1 MDCGKHSDHFCLK
14 LTIIHHFVNISKMKL
29 RKELTY
35 MSKRTYHEFILD
47 SFQEEALD
55 AIDAGKSVI
64 VAAPTGTGK
73 TLVADYLI
81 EKAMNEHLRVI
92 YTAPIKALS
101 NQKYRDFKAQFGE
114 EAVGIMTGDVV
125 LNPTAPLL
133 IMTTEVFR
141 NQVITEDPNLEKVSH
156 IVFDEIHWLND
167 EERGT
172 VWEESIILAPPKM
185 KILGLSA
192 TIANA
197 QHLVDW
203 IKSIRHEDVAL
214 IEESKRVVPLEY
226 YYYTKDTGLVDYDQ
240 LWHYYRQKLKDRI
253 NEENPFGQTTHLD
266 LIRAIQREHLPALF
280 FVFSRKQCA
289 IKAMELS
296 TIASYL
302 NSPERQIVEKKFLT
316 LFGPEIDWSS
326 STRQLKRLC
335 SKGIAYHHAGLLPA
349 QKVVVEELFLERLIK
364 VLYCTETFSVG
375 INYPVKAVCFD
386 SLSKYDGHNFRPLA
400 NHEFFQMSGRAGRR
414 GLDEKGYSFAVVDLA
429 YMEKSPPPK
438 FQLNRLEPLT
448 SQFRLTYNTVL
459 NLTATLTQE
468 QIETYFQKSF
478 AAYSYHLSSQH
489 LHTELAQIQQ
499 QLEETQHHLCEA
511 VGTFI
516 CPLKYHPKQ
525 KDLVKLKRT
534 YKALGPRKQTR
545 VYGREMARK
554 IRAWEKLLS
563 LSPKSCPSARQDS
576 CKSHSKTYL
585 AIQTRHKEL
594 QMALAGLPE
603 ENVFLLEFEYK
614 KAHLRQLGYLREDEL
629 LARGTCASR
638 IYVQELLVT
647 ELIYSDIFA
656 QIDDDQLN
664 ALLSSIDFEARKND
678 MFQRAVVFDTE
689 PVKEICEYIQSV
701 CGEDAVT
708 YDPRVAG
715 ISYAWSQGKTFV
727 EIQSLCNLDEGDIIS
742 VFRRT
747 IDLLRQMREA
757 TSDSVLRTRFKACM
771 TKLDRDEA
779 AIMEL

>member
-1 MDCGKHSDHFCLK
+1 
-14 LTIIHHFVNISKMKL
+14 
-29 RKELTY
+29 
-35 MSKRTYHEFILD
+35 MSIRTYHEFTLD
-47 SFQEEALD
+47 PFQEEALD

-114 EAVGIMTGDVV
+114 DAVGIMTGDVV

-141 NQVITEDPNLEKVSH
+141 NQVITEDPNLEFVSH

-203 IKSIRHEDVAL
+203 IESIRHEEVAL
-214 IEESKRVVPLEY
+214 IEEAKRVVPLDY
-226 YYYTKDTGLVDYDQ
+226 FYYTKDTGLVNYEQ
-240 LWHYYRQKLKDRI
+240 LWHYYRKKLKDRV
-253 NEENPFGQTTHLD
+253 NDENPFGPTTHLD
-266 LIRAIQREHLPALF
+266 LIRTIQRNHLPALF

-289 IKAMELS
+289 LKAMELA
-296 TIASYL
+296 TIANYL
-302 NSPERQIVEKKFLT
+302 RSPERRIVEEKFLQQ
-316 LFGPEIDWSS
+316 FGPEVDWSS

-335 SKGIAYHHAGLLPA
+335 SKGIAYHHAGLLPS
-349 QKVVVEELFLERLIK
+349 QKVVVEELFLERLIQ

-386 SLSKYDGHNFRPLA
+386 SLNKYDGRNFRPLA

-414 GLDEKGYSFAVVDLA
+414 GLDKKGFSFALVDLA

-459 NLTATLTQE
+459 NLAATLTQA
-468 QIETYFQKSF
+468 QIEIYFQKSF
-478 AAYSYHLSSQH
+478 AAYSYHLSSKH
-489 LHTELAQIQQ
+489 LHTELTQIQL
-499 QLEETQHHLCEA
+499 QLEGAKHHLCDE
-511 VGTFI
+511 VGSFN
-516 CPLKYHPKQ
+516 CPLKHHPKR
-525 KDLVKLKRT
+525 KELERLKRT

-554 IRAWEKLLS
+554 IRAWEKLLAQM
-563 LSPKSCPSARQDS
+563 PKTCPLQHQDN
-576 CKSHSKTYL
+576 CREQSKTFL
-585 AIQTRHKEL
+585 TLKQQQQEL
-594 QMALAGLPE
+594 QNALAGLPE
-603 ENVFLLEFEYK
+603 ENAFLNEFEYK
-614 KAHLRQLGYLREDEL
+614 KNHLRQLGYLRGDEL
-629 LARGTCASR
+629 LPRGTCASR

-647 ELIYSDIFA
+647 ELIYSDVF
-656 QIDDDQLN
+656 QQLDDDQLN

-678 MFQRAVVFDTE
+678 MFQRTSVFDSA
-689 PVKEICEYIQSV
+689 PIKDIADYIQSI
-701 CGEDAVT
+701 CGQDSVR

-715 ISYAWSQGKTFV
+715 ITHAWSQGTTFV
-727 EIQSLCNLDEGDIIS
+727 EVQALCNLDEGDIIS

-747 IDLLRQMREA
+747 IDLMRQMREA
-757 TSDSVLRTRFKACM
+757 TSDTALRTRLKGCM
-771 TKLDRDEA
+771 EKLDRDEA

>member
-1 MDCGKHSDHFCLK
+1 
-14 LTIIHHFVNISKMKL
+14 
-29 RKELTY
+29 
-35 MSKRTYHEFILD
+35 MSKRTYHEFTLD

-101 NQKYRDFKAQFGE
+101 NQKYRDFKKQFGE
-114 EAVGIMTGDVV
+114 DAVGIMTGDVV

-185 KILGLSA
+185 KLLGLSA

-203 IKSIRHEDVAL
+203 IKSIRHEEVAL
-214 IEESKRVVPLEY
+214 IEETERVVPLDY
-226 YYYTKDTGLVDYDQ
+226 FYYTKDTGLVNYDQ

-253 NEENPFGQTTHLD
+253 NEENPFGPTTHLD
-266 LIRAIQREHLPALF
+266 LIRTIQRDHLPALF

-289 IKAMELS
+289 LKAMELA
-296 TIASYL
+296 TIANYL
-302 NSPERQIVEKKFLT
+302 RSPERRMVEEKFLQH
-316 LFGPEIDWSS
+316 FGPESEWSS

-335 SKGIAYHHAGLLPA
+335 SKGIAYHHAGLLPS

-386 SLSKYDGHNFRPLA
+386 SLNKYDGRNFRPLA

-414 GLDEKGYSFAVVDLA
+414 GLDEKGFSFALVDLA

-468 QIETYFQKSF
+468 QIEIYFQKSF
-478 AAYSYHLSSQH
+478 AAYSYRLSSDQ
-489 LHTELAQIQQ
+489 LHKELAQIQQ
-499 QLEETQHHLCEA
+499 QLEGAHHHLCEE
-511 VGTFI
+511 VGSFN
-516 CPLKYHPKQ
+516 CPLKHHPKR
-525 KDLVKLKRT
+525 KELEKLKKT

-554 IRAWEKLLS
+554 IRAWEKLLVQA
-563 LSPKSCPSARQDS
+563 PKSCLSGRQEK
-576 CKSHSKTYL
+576 CKDQSKSYL
-585 AIQTRHKEL
+585 VIQQRHKDL
-594 QMALAGLPE
+594 QAALAGLPE
-603 ENVFLLEFEYK
+603 ENAFLHEFEYK
-614 KAHLRQLGYLREDEL
+614 KNHLRQIGYLREDEL
-629 LARGTCASR
+629 LPRGTCASH

-647 ELIYSDIFA
+647 ELIYSEVFS
-656 QIDDDQLN
+656 QLDDDQLN

-678 MFQRAVVFDTE
+678 MFQRATVFDSA
-689 PVKEICEYIQSV
+689 PVKEICEYIQSI
-701 CGEDAVT
+701 CGQDAIR

-715 ISYAWSQGKTFV
+715 ITYAWSQGKTFIEV
-727 EIQSLCNLDEGDIIS
+727 QTLCNLDEGDIIS

-747 IDLLRQMREA
+747 IDLMRQMREA
-757 TSDSVLRTRFKACM
+757 ISDSALRTRLKVCM
-771 TKLDRDEA
+771 EKLDRDEA

>member
-1 MDCGKHSDHFCLK
+1 
-14 LTIIHHFVNISKMKL
+14 
-29 RKELTY
+29 
-35 MSKRTYHEFILD
+35 MSKRTYHEFTLD

-141 NQVITEDPNLEKVSH
+141 NQVITEDPNLEFVSH

-172 VWEESIILAPPKM
+172 VWEESIILAPAKM

-203 IKSIRHEDVAL
+203 IKSIRHEEVAL

-226 YYYTKDTGLVDYDQ
+226 FYYTKDTGLVDYDQ

-253 NEENPFGQTTHLD
+253 NEENPFGPTTHLD
-266 LIRAIQREHLPALF
+266 LIRTIQREHLPALF

-302 NSPERQIVEKKFLT
+302 NSPERRIVEQKFLL
-316 LFGPEIDWSS
+316 LFGSETDWSS

-386 SLSKYDGHNFRPLA
+386 SLNKYDGHNFRPLA

-414 GLDEKGYSFAVVDLA
+414 GLDEKGFSFALVDLA

-459 NLTATLTQE
+459 NLTATLTQD

-478 AAYSYHLSSQH
+478 AAYSYHLSSKH
-489 LHTELAQIQQ
+489 LHDELAQIQQ
-499 QLEETQHHLCEA
+499 QLEGAQHHLCEA

-516 CPLKYHPKQ
+516 CPLKYHPKL
-525 KDLVKLKRT
+525 KELVRLKKT

-554 IRAWEKLLS
+554 IKAWDKLLS
-563 LSPKSCPSARQDS
+563 LPPKKCTSEQQDN
-576 CKSHSKTYL
+576 CRDHSKIYL
-585 AIQTRHKEL
+585 KLQQRHKEL
-594 QMALAGLPE
+594 LTALAALPE
-603 ENVFLLEFEYK
+603 ENTFLREFEYK
-614 KAHLRQLGYLREDEL
+614 KNHLRQMGYLREDEL
-629 LARGTCASR
+629 LPRGTCASR

-647 ELIYSDIFA
+647 ELMYSDVFT
-656 QIDDDQLN
+656 QVDDDQLN
-664 ALLSSIDFEARKND
+664 AMLSSVDFEARKND
-678 MFQRAVVFDTE
+678 MFQRAEVFDTT
-689 PVKEICEYIQSV
+689 PVKAIYEYIQSI
-701 CGEDAVT
+701 CGQDSVR

-715 ISYAWSQGKTFV
+715 ITYAWSQGKTFV
-727 EIQSLCNLDEGDIIS
+727 EVQALCNLDEGDIIS

-757 TSDSVLRTRFKACM
+757 TSDSVLRTRFKVCM
-771 TKLDRDEA
+771 EKLDRDEA

>member
-1 MDCGKHSDHFCLK
+1 
-14 LTIIHHFVNISKMKL
+14 
-29 RKELTY
+29 
-35 MSKRTYHEFILD
+35 MSKRTYHQFTLD
-47 SFQEEALD
+47 TFQEEALD

-81 EKAMNEHLRVI
+81 EKAMKEHLRVI

-172 VWEESIILAPPKM
+172 VWEESIILAPAKM

-226 YYYTKDTGLVDYDQ
+226 FYYTKDTGLVDYDQ

-253 NEENPFGQTTHLD
+253 NDDNPFGPTTHLD
-266 LIRAIQREHLPALF
+266 LIRTIQHEHLPALF

-289 IKAMELS
+289 LKAMELA

-302 NSPERQIVEKKFLT
+302 NSPERRIVENKFLT
-316 LFGPEIDWSS
+316 LFGAEIDWSS

-335 SKGIAYHHAGLLPA
+335 SKGIAYHHAGLLPS

-386 SLSKYDGHNFRPLA
+386 SLNKYDGRNFRPLA

-414 GLDEKGYSFAVVDLA
+414 GIDDKGFSFALVDLA
-429 YMEKSPPPK
+429 YMEKSPPPE
-438 FQLNRLEPLT
+438 FELNRLEPLT

-468 QIETYFQKSF
+468 QIEIYFQKSF
-478 AAYSYHLSSQH
+478 AAYSYRFSSQN
-489 LHTELAQIQQ
+489 LQTELTQIQQ
-499 QLEETQHHLCEA
+499 QLEGAKHHLCEA

-516 CPLKYHPKQ
+516 CPLKHDPTRKE
-525 KDLVKLKRT
+525 LEKLKKT
-534 YKALGPRKQTR
+534 YKALGPRKQSR

-554 IRAWEKLLS
+554 IRTWDKLLS
-563 LSPKSCPSARQDS
+563 PSPKSCHSARQDN
-576 CKSHSKTYL
+576 CKDHSKTFL
-585 AIQTRHKEL
+585 AIQTRQKEL
-594 QMALAGLPE
+594 QTALASLPE
-603 ENVFLLEFEYK
+603 KNAFLLEFEYK
-614 KAHLRQLGYLREDEL
+614 KTHLRQIGYLREDEL
-629 LARGTCASR
+629 LPRGTSASR

-647 ELIYSDIFA
+647 ELIYSDIFT

-678 MFQRAVVFDTE
+678 MFKRAVVFDTA
-689 PVKEICEYIQSV
+689 PVIQICEYIQSI
-701 CGEDAVT
+701 CGEDAVK

-727 EIQSLCNLDEGDIIS
+727 EVQALCNLDEGDIIS

-757 TSDSVLRTRFKACM
+757 ISDSVLRTRLKACM
-771 TKLDRDEA
+771 EKLDRDEA

>member
-1 MDCGKHSDHFCLK
+1 
-14 LTIIHHFVNISKMKL
+14 
-29 RKELTY
+29 
-35 MSKRTYHEFILD
+35 MSKRTYHQFTLD
-47 SFQEEALD
+47 PFQEEALD

-141 NQVITEDPNLEKVSH
+141 NQVITEDPNLDKVSH

-172 VWEESIILAPPKM
+172 VWEESIILAPAKM
-185 KILGLSA
+185 KLLGLSA

-253 NEENPFGQTTHLD
+253 SDENPFGPTTHLD

-289 IKAMELS
+289 LKAMELS
-296 TIASYL
+296 TIANYL
-302 NSPERQIVEKKFLT
+302 NSPERRIVEQKFLM
-316 LFGPEIDWSS
+316 LFGPEIEWSS
-326 STRQLKRLC
+326 STRQMKRLC
-335 SKGIAYHHAGLLPA
+335 SKGIAYHHAGLLPS

-386 SLSKYDGHNFRPLA
+386 TLSKYDGHNFRPLA

-414 GLDEKGYSFAVVDLA
+414 GLDDKGYSFAVVDLA

-459 NLTATLTQE
+459 NLTATLTQS

-478 AAYSYHLSSQH
+478 AAYSYQLSSKY
-489 LHTELAQIQQ
+489 LHDELADIEQ
-499 QLEETQHHLCEA
+499 QLEEAQHHLCEA

-516 CPLKYHPKQ
+516 CPLKHHPKR
-525 KDLVKLKRT
+525 KDLEKLKKT

-554 IRAWEKLLS
+554 IRAWDKLLS
-563 LSPKSCPSARQDS
+563 LSPKSCPSARLNS

-585 AIQTRHKEL
+585 TLQQRRKEL
-594 QMALAGLPE
+594 QTALTNLPE
-603 ENVFLLEFEYK
+603 ENAFLREFEYK
-614 KAHLRQLGYLREDEL
+614 KNHLRQIGYLREDDL
-629 LARGTCASR
+629 LPRGTCASR

-647 ELIYSDIFA
+647 ELIYSDIFN

-678 MFQRAVVFDTE
+678 VFQRAGVFDTA
-689 PVKEICEYIQSV
+689 PVKEICEYIQSI
-701 CGEDAVT
+701 CGEDAVR

-715 ISYAWSQGKTFV
+715 ITYVWSQGSTFLEV
-727 EIQSLCNLDEGDIIS
+727 QTLCNLDEGDIIS

-757 TSDSVLRTRFKACM
+757 TSDTLLKTRFKTCM

>member
-1 MDCGKHSDHFCLK
+1 
-14 LTIIHHFVNISKMKL
+14 
-29 RKELTY
+29 
-35 MSKRTYHEFILD
+35 MSKRTYHQFTLD
-47 SFQEEALD
+47 TFQEEALD

-81 EKAMNEHLRVI
+81 EKAMKEHLRVI

-172 VWEESIILAPPKM
+172 VWEESIILAPAKM

-226 YYYTKDTGLVDYDQ
+226 FYYTKDTGLVDYDQ

-253 NEENPFGQTTHLD
+253 NDDNPFGPTTHLD
-266 LIRAIQREHLPALF
+266 LIRTIQHEHLPALF

-289 IKAMELS
+289 LKAMELA

-302 NSPERQIVEKKFLT
+302 NSPERRIVENKFLT
-316 LFGPEIDWSS
+316 LFGAEIDWSS

-335 SKGIAYHHAGLLPA
+335 SKGIAYHHAGLLPS

-386 SLSKYDGHNFRPLA
+386 SLNKYDGRNFRPLA

-414 GLDEKGYSFAVVDLA
+414 GIDDKGFSFALVDLA
-429 YMEKSPPPK
+429 YMEKSPPPE
-438 FQLNRLEPLT
+438 FELNRLEPLT

-468 QIETYFQKSF
+468 QIEIYFQKSF
-478 AAYSYHLSSQH
+478 AAYSYRFSSQN
-489 LHTELAQIQQ
+489 LQTELTQIQQ
-499 QLEETQHHLCEA
+499 QLEGAKHHLCEA

-516 CPLKYHPKQ
+516 CPLKHDPKR
-525 KDLVKLKRT
+525 KELEKLKKT
-534 YKALGPRKQTR
+534 YKALGPRKQSR

-554 IRAWEKLLS
+554 IRTWDKLLS
-563 LSPKSCPSARQDS
+563 PSPKSCHSARQDN
-576 CKSHSKTYL
+576 CKDHSKTFL
-585 AIQTRHKEL
+585 AIQTRQKEL
-594 QMALAGLPE
+594 QTALASLPE
-603 ENVFLLEFEYK
+603 KNAFLLEFEYK
-614 KAHLRQLGYLREDEL
+614 KTHLRQIGYLREDEL
-629 LARGTCASR
+629 LPRGTSASR

-647 ELIYSDIFA
+647 ELIYSDIFT

-678 MFQRAVVFDTE
+678 MFKRAVVFDTA
-689 PVKEICEYIQSV
+689 PVIQICEYIQSI
-701 CGEDAVT
+701 CGEDAVK

-727 EIQSLCNLDEGDIIS
+727 EVQALCNLDEGDIIS

-757 TSDSVLRTRFKACM
+757 ISDSVLRTRLKACM
-771 TKLDRDEA
+771 EKLDRDEA

>member
-1 MDCGKHSDHFCLK
+1 
-14 LTIIHHFVNISKMKL
+14 
-29 RKELTY
+29 
-35 MSKRTYHEFILD
+35 MSKRTYHEFTLD

-141 NQVITEDPNLEKVSH
+141 NQVITEDPNLEFVSH

-172 VWEESIILAPPKM
+172 VWEESIILAPAKM

-203 IKSIRHEDVAL
+203 IKSIRHEEVAL

-226 YYYTKDTGLVDYDQ
+226 FYYTKDTGLVDYDQ

-253 NEENPFGQTTHLD
+253 NEENPFGPTTHLD
-266 LIRAIQREHLPALF
+266 LIRTIQREHLPALF

-302 NSPERQIVEKKFLT
+302 NSPERRIVEQKFLL

-386 SLSKYDGHNFRPLA
+386 SLNKYDGHNFRPLA

-414 GLDEKGYSFAVVDLA
+414 GLDDKGFSFALVDLA

-459 NLTATLTQE
+459 NLTATLTQD

-478 AAYSYHLSSQH
+478 AAYSYHLSSKH
-489 LHTELAQIQQ
+489 LHDELAQIQQ
-499 QLEETQHHLCEA
+499 QLEGAQHHLCEA

-516 CPLKYHPKQ
+516 CPLKYHPKL
-525 KDLVKLKRT
+525 KELVRLKKT

-554 IRAWEKLLS
+554 IKAWDKLLS
-563 LSPKSCPSARQDS
+563 LPPKKCTSEQQDN
-576 CKSHSKTYL
+576 CRDHSKIYL
-585 AIQTRHKEL
+585 KLQQRHKEL
-594 QMALAGLPE
+594 LTALAGLPE
-603 ENVFLLEFEYK
+603 ENAFLREFEYK
-614 KAHLRQLGYLREDEL
+614 KTHLRQMGYLREDEL
-629 LARGTCASR
+629 LPRGTCASR

-647 ELIYSDIFA
+647 ELMYSDVFT
-656 QIDDDQLN
+656 QVDDDQLN
-664 ALLSSIDFEARKND
+664 AMLSSVDFEARKND
-678 MFQRAVVFDTE
+678 MFQRAEVFDTT
-689 PVKEICEYIQSV
+689 PVKAIYEYIQSI
-701 CGEDAVT
+701 CGQDSVR

-715 ISYAWSQGKTFV
+715 ITYAWSQGKTFV
-727 EIQSLCNLDEGDIIS
+727 EIQALCNLDEGDIIS

-757 TSDSVLRTRFKACM
+757 TSDSVLRTRFKVCM
-771 TKLDRDEA
+771 EKLDRDEA

>member
-1 MDCGKHSDHFCLK
+1 
-14 LTIIHHFVNISKMKL
+14 
-29 RKELTY
+29 
-35 MSKRTYHEFILD
+35 MSKRTYHEFTLD

-101 NQKYRDFKAQFGE
+101 NQKYRDFKKQFGE
-114 EAVGIMTGDVV
+114 DAVGIMTGDVV

-141 NQVITEDPNLEKVSH
+141 NQVITEDPNLEFISH

-172 VWEESIILAPPKM
+172 VWEESIILAPAKM

-214 IEESKRVVPLEY
+214 IEEAKRVVPLEY
-226 YYYTKDTGLVDYDQ
+226 FYYTKDTGLVNYDQ

-253 NEENPFGQTTHLD
+253 NDENPFSPTTHLD
-266 LIRAIQREHLPALF
+266 LIRTIQRDHLPALF

-289 IKAMELS
+289 LKAMELA
-296 TIASYL
+296 TLANYL
-302 NSPERQIVEKKFLT
+302 KSPERRTVEEKFFQQ
-316 LFGPEIDWSS
+316 FGPEADWSS

-335 SKGIAYHHAGLLPA
+335 SKGIAYHHAGLLPS
-349 QKVVVEELFLERLIK
+349 QKVIVEELFLERLIK

-386 SLSKYDGHNFRPLA
+386 SLNKYDGRNFRPLA

-414 GLDEKGYSFAVVDLA
+414 GLDKKGFSFALVDLA

-468 QIETYFQKSF
+468 QIEIYFQKSF
-478 AAYSYHLSSQH
+478 AAYSYRLSSDH
-489 LHTELAQIQQ
+489 LHNELIQIQQ
-499 QLEETQHHLCEA
+499 QLEGAQHQLCEA
-511 VGTFI
+511 VGSFN
-516 CPLKYHPKQ
+516 CPLKHHPKR
-525 KDLVKLKRT
+525 KELERLRKT
-534 YKALGPRKQTR
+534 YKALGPRKQSR

-554 IRAWEKLLS
+554 IRSWEKLLS
-563 LSPKSCPSARQDS
+563 QSPKSCLSGRQES
-576 CKSHSKTYL
+576 CKDQSKAYL
-585 AIQTRHKEL
+585 AIQQRHKDL
-594 QMALAGLPE
+594 QAALASLPE
-603 ENVFLLEFEYK
+603 ENAFLHEFEYK
-614 KAHLRQLGYLREDEL
+614 KNHLRQIGYLRGDEL
-629 LARGTCASR
+629 LPRGTCASH

-647 ELIYSDIFA
+647 ELIYSDVFS
-656 QIDDDQLN
+656 QLDDDQLN

-678 MFQRAVVFDTE
+678 MFQRATVFDSA
-689 PVKEICEYIQSV
+689 PVKEICEYIQSI
-701 CGEDAVT
+701 CGQDAIR

-715 ISYAWSQGKTFV
+715 ITYAWSQGQTFV
-727 EIQSLCNLDEGDIIS
+727 EVQALCNLDEGDIIS

-747 IDLLRQMREA
+747 IDLMRQMREA
-757 TSDSVLRTRFKACM
+757 VSDTALRARLKVCM
-771 TKLDRDEA
+771 EKLDRDEA

>member
-1 MDCGKHSDHFCLK
+1 MP
-14 LTIIHHFVNISKMKL
+14 
-29 RKELTY
+29 
-35 MSKRTYHEFILD
+35 KRTYRQFTLD

-81 EKAMNEHLRVI
+81 EKAMNERLIVI

-114 EAVGIMTGDVV
+114 GSVGIMTGDVV

-133 IMTTEVFR
+133 VMTTEVFR
-141 NQVITEDPNLEKVSH
+141 NQVITEDPNLANVSH

-172 VWEESIILAPPKM
+172 VWEESIILAPPKI

-197 QHLVDW
+197 QQLVDW
-203 IKSIRHEDVAL
+203 IKSIRHEDVVL
-214 IEESKRVVPLEY
+214 IEEFKRVVPLEY
-226 YYYTKDTGLVDYDQ
+226 YYYTTDTGLVNYEQ
-240 LWHYYRQKLKDRI
+240 LWRYYRKKLKERI
-253 NEENPFGQTTHLD
+253 NDESPFGTTTHLD

-289 IKAMELS
+289 LKAIELAA
-296 TIASYL
+296 IANYL
-302 NSPERQIVEKKFLT
+302 KTPDRLKVENKFLQH
-316 LFGPEIDWSS
+316 FGPENNWSS

-335 SKGIAYHHAGLLPA
+335 SKGITYHHAGLLPS

-414 GLDEKGYSFAVVDLA
+414 GLDKKGFSFALVDLA
-429 YMEKSPPPK
+429 YMEKNPLPK

-459 NLTATLTQE
+459 NLTATFSQE

-478 AAYSYHLSSQH
+478 ATYSYHLSAKN
-489 LHTELAQIQQ
+489 LHAELAQIQE
-499 QLEETQHHLCEA
+499 QLEVAKHHLCEA
-511 VGTFI
+511 VGTFV
-516 CPLKYHPKQ
+516 CPLKYHPKW
-525 KDLVKLKRT
+525 KELERLKKT
-534 YKALGPRKQTR
+534 YKALGKKQTR

-554 IRAWEKLLS
+554 IRAWDKLLS
-563 LSPKSCPSARQDS
+563 HAPKSCHPTRQNK
-576 CKSHSKTYL
+576 CKVHSKTYL
-585 AIQTRHKEL
+585 SLQKRRNEL
-594 QMALAGLPE
+594 QAALEDLPDKHA
-603 ENVFLLEFEYK
+603 FLREFEYK
-614 KAHLRQLGYLREDEL
+614 KNHLRQMGYLREDEL
-629 LARGTCASR
+629 LPRGTCASH
-638 IYVQELLVT
+638 IYIQELLVT
-647 ELIYSDIFA
+647 ELIFSDVFA

-664 ALLSSIDFEARKND
+664 ALLSGIDFEARKND
-678 MFQRAVVFDTE
+678 MFLRVGVFDTA

-701 CGEDAVT
+701 CGKDAVK
-708 YDPRVAG
+708 YDPRVGG
-715 ISYAWSQGKTFV
+715 ITYAWSQGKSFI
-727 EIQSLCNLDEGDIIS
+727 EIQALCNLDEGDIIS

-757 TSDSVLRTRFKACM
+757 TSDSNLQTRLKTCM
-771 TKLDRDEA
+771 EKLDRDEA

>member
-1 MDCGKHSDHFCLK
+1 
-14 LTIIHHFVNISKMKL
+14 
-29 RKELTY
+29 
-35 MSKRTYHEFILD
+35 MSVRTYHEYTLD
-47 SFQEEALD
+47 PFQEKALE

-81 EKAMNEHLRVI
+81 EKAMSEHLRVI

-101 NQKYRDFKAQFGE
+101 NQKYRDFKELFGE
-114 EAVGIMTGDVV
+114 SAVGIMTGDVV

-141 NQVITEDPNLEKVSH
+141 NQVITEDPNLEFVSH

-172 VWEESIILAPPKM
+172 VWEESIILAPSNM

-197 QHLVDW
+197 KHLVDW

-214 IEESKRVVPLEY
+214 IEEPKRVVPLEY
-226 YYYTKDTGLVDYDQ
+226 FYYTKDTGLVNYDQ
-240 LWHYYRQKLKDRI
+240 LWQYYRQKVKSQK
-253 NEENPFGQTTHLD
+253 NTENPFSPTTHLD
-266 LIRAIQREHLPALF
+266 LIKTIHRNNLPALF

-289 IKAMELS
+289 LKAMELASIANYLKS
-296 TIASYL
+296 T
-302 NSPERQIVEKKFLT
+302 ERRIVDDKFLEY
-316 LFGPEIDWSS
+316 FGPESDWSS

-335 SKGIAYHHAGLLPA
+335 SKGIAYHHAGLLPS
-349 QKVVVEELFLERLIK
+349 QKVVVEELFLARLIQ

-386 SLSKYDGHNFRPLA
+386 SLNKYDGRNFRPLA

-414 GLDEKGYSFAVVDLA
+414 GIDKRGYSFAIVDLA

-438 FQLNRLEPLT
+438 FQLNKLEPLT

-459 NLTATLTQE
+459 NLTATLTRE
-468 QIETYFQKSF
+468 QIEIYFQKSF
-478 AAYSYHLSSQH
+478 AAYSYRLNFDQ
-489 LHTELAQIQQ
+489 LHTDLIQIEK
-499 QLEETQHHLCEA
+499 QLEESKDTLCEE
-511 VGTFI
+511 VGSFK
-516 CPLKYHPKQ
+516 CPIKHQPKQ
-525 KDLVKLKRT
+525 KELERLKRA

-545 VYGREMARK
+545 TYGREMARK

-563 LSPKSCPSARQDS
+563 LPPKKCHSPQLDH
-576 CKSHSKTYL
+576 CKSQSKTFL
-585 AIQTRHKEL
+585 SLKQQQKDL
-594 QMALAGLPE
+594 QAALETLPE
-603 ENVFLLEFEYK
+603 ENAFLREYEFK
-614 KAHLRQLGYLREDEL
+614 KNHLRQISYLRDEEL
-629 LARGTCASR
+629 LPRGLCASR

-647 ELIYSDIFA
+647 ELIYSDVFS
-656 QIDDDQLN
+656 QLDDDQLN
-664 ALLSSIDFEARKND
+664 ALLSCVDFEARKND
-678 MFQRAVVFDTE
+678 YFQRSNVFD
-689 PVKEICEYIQSV
+689 PKPIKEIIDYIQSI
-701 CGEDAVT
+701 CGQESVR
-708 YDPRVAG
+708 YDPRISG
-715 ISYAWSQGKTFV
+715 ITYAWSQG
-727 EIQSLCNLDEGDIIS
+727 QSFGEVQTMCNLDEGDIIS

-747 IDLLRQMREA
+747 IDLLRQMRDA
-757 TSDSVLRTRFKACM
+757 VSDSALRSRLKVCM
-771 TKLDRDEA
+771 DKLDRDEA

>member
-1 MDCGKHSDHFCLK
+1 
-14 LTIIHHFVNISKMKL
+14 
-29 RKELTY
+29 
-35 MSKRTYHEFILD
+35 MSTRTYHDFILD
-47 SFQEEALD
+47 PFQEEALD

-81 EKAMNEHLRVI
+81 EKAMSEFLKVI

-101 NQKYRDFKAQFGE
+101 NQKYRDFKKQFGE
-114 EAVGIMTGDVV
+114 DSVGIMTGDVV

-141 NQVITEDPNLEKVSH
+141 NQVITEDPNLEFVSY

-197 QHLVDW
+197 EHLVDW

-214 IEESKRVVPLEY
+214 IEEPKRVVPLEY
-226 YYYTKDTGLVDYDQ
+226 YYYTKDTGLVNYDE
-240 LWHYYRQKLKDRI
+240 LWRYYRRKIKDRHYD
-253 NEENPFGQTTHLD
+253 ENPFSTTSHLD
-266 LIRAIQREHLPALF
+266 LIRTIQRDHLPALF
-280 FVFSRKQCA
+280 FVFSRKQCTV
-289 IKAMELS
+289 KALELAGIS
-296 TIASYL
+296 NYL
-302 NSPERQIVEKKFLT
+302 KSGQRRIVEEKFLQF
-316 LFGPEIDWSS
+316 FGPDAEWSP

-335 SKGIAYHHAGLLPA
+335 SKGIAYHHAGLLPS
-349 QKVVVEELFLERLIK
+349 QKVIIEELFLERLIQ

-386 SLSKYDGHNFRPLA
+386 SLNKYDGRNFRPLA

-414 GLDEKGYSFAVVDLA
+414 GIDEKGYSFAIVDLA

-448 SQFRLTYNTVL
+448 SQFRLSYNTVL

-468 QIETYFQKSF
+468 HIETYFQKSF
-478 AAYSYHLSSQH
+478 AAYSYRLSTKR
-489 LHTELAQIQQ
+489 LHTELAQIQL
-499 QLEETQHHLCEA
+499 QLEETQHNLCGE
-511 VGTFI
+511 VGSFT
-516 CPLKYHPKQ
+516 CPLKHNPKRKELERLRRAYQ
-525 KDLVKLKRT
+525 
-534 YKALGPRKQTR
+534 ALGPRRQNR

-554 IRAWEKLLS
+554 IRSWEKLLS
-563 LSPKSCPSARQDS
+563 NQPKSCLAKRQEQ
-576 CKSHSKTYL
+576 CKSQSKNYL
-585 AIQTRHKEL
+585 TIKQQYQEL
-594 QMALAGLPE
+594 QTALENLPE
-603 ENVFLLEFEYK
+603 ENAFLSEFEYK
-614 KAHLRQLGYLREDEL
+614 KNHLRQMGYLRKDEL
-629 LARGTCASR
+629 LPRGTCASH

-647 ELIYSDIFA
+647 ELIYSDVFS
-656 QIDDDQLN
+656 QLDDDQLN

-678 MFQRAVVFDTE
+678 TFQRASIFDSA
-689 PVKEICEYIQSV
+689 PVKKITDYIQSV
-701 CGEDAVT
+701 CGPDSVK

-715 ISYAWSQGKTFV
+715 ITYDWSQGKTFTEV
-727 EIQSLCNLDEGDIIS
+727 QSSCNLDEGDIIS

-747 IDLLRQMREA
+747 IDLLRQMRDAVNDPE
-757 TSDSVLRTRFKACM
+757 LRSRFKICM
-771 TKLDRDEA
+771 EKLDRDEA

>member
-1 MDCGKHSDHFCLK
+1 
-14 LTIIHHFVNISKMKL
+14 
-29 RKELTY
+29 
-35 MSKRTYHEFILD
+35 MSKRTYHHFILD
-47 SFQEEALD
+47 SFQEEALG

-81 EKAMNEHLRVI
+81 EKAMNEQLRVI

-101 NQKYRDFKAQFGE
+101 NQKYRDFKVQFGE

-141 NQVITEDPNLEKVSH
+141 NQVITEDPNLNKVSH

-197 QHLVDW
+197 EHLVDW

-214 IEESKRVVPLEY
+214 IEESKRVVPIEY
-226 YYYTKDTGLVDYDQ
+226 FYYTKDTGLVDYDQ
-240 LWHYYRQKLKDRI
+240 LWHYYRQKLKDRLHD
-253 NEENPFGQTTHLD
+253 EKPFGPTTHLD

-280 FVFSRKQCA
+280 FVFSRKQCTL
-289 IKAMELS
+289 KAMELS
-296 TIASYL
+296 SIASYL
-302 NSPERQIVEKKFLT
+302 RSPERRMVENKFLS
-316 LFGPEIDWSS
+316 LFGPEINWSA
-326 STRQLKRLC
+326 STRELKRLC
-335 SKGIAYHHAGLLPA
+335 SKGIAYHHAGLLPS

-386 SLSKYDGHNFRPLA
+386 SLSKYDGRNFRPLA

-414 GLDEKGYSFAVVDLA
+414 GIDEKGFSFALVDLT
-429 YMEKSPPPK
+429 YMEKNPPPK
-438 FQLNRLEPLT
+438 FQLDRLEPLT

-459 NLTATLTQE
+459 NLTATLSQE

-478 AAYSYHLSSQH
+478 AAYSYHLSSKH

-499 QLEETQHHLCEA
+499 QLEGAQHHLCEA
-511 VGTFI
+511 VGTYI
-516 CPLKYHPKQ
+516 CPLKHHPKW
-525 KDLVKLKRT
+525 KELVRLKKT

-554 IRAWEKLLS
+554 IRAWDRLLA
-563 LSPKSCPSARQDS
+563 LSPKSCPSARQDN
-576 CKSHSKTYL
+576 CKKHSKAYL
-585 AIQTRHKEL
+585 TIQQRRKEL
-594 QMALAGLPE
+594 QTALEGLPE
-603 ENVFLLEFEYK
+603 ENAFFREFEYK
-614 KAHLRQLGYLREDEL
+614 KTHLRQIGYLRENEL
-629 LARGTCASR
+629 LPRGTCASR

-647 ELIYSDIFA
+647 ELIYSDVFT

-678 MFQRAVVFDTE
+678 MFQRTGVFDTA
-689 PVKEICEYIQSV
+689 PVKEICEYIQSI
-701 CGEDAVT
+701 CGEDAIR

-715 ISYAWSQGKTFV
+715 ITYAWSLGKTFV
-727 EIQSLCNLDEGDIIS
+727 EVQALCNLDEGDIIS

-757 TSDSVLRTRFKACM
+757 ISDSVLRTRLKACM
-771 TKLDRDEA
+771 KKLDRDEA

>member
-1 MDCGKHSDHFCLK
+1 
-14 LTIIHHFVNISKMKL
+14 
-29 RKELTY
+29 
-35 MSKRTYHEFILD
+35 MSKRTYHEMILD
-47 SFQEEALD
+47 PFQEEALD

-81 EKAMNEHLRVI
+81 EKAMREHLRVI

-101 NQKYRDFKAQFGE
+101 NQKFRDFKKQFGE
-114 EAVGIMTGDVV
+114 DAVGIMTGDVV

-141 NQVITEDPNLEKVSH
+141 NQVITEDPNLEFVSH

-197 QHLVDW
+197 SHLVDW
-203 IKSIRHEDVAL
+203 IESIRHEEVAL
-214 IEESKRVVPLEY
+214 IEEHNRVVPLEY
-226 YYYTKDTGLVDYDQ
+226 YYFTKDTGLVDYDQ
-240 LWHYYRQKLKDRI
+240 LWRYYRRKLKDRI
-253 NEENPFGQTTHLD
+253 NDESPFGPTTHLD
-266 LIRAIQREHLPALF
+266 LIRTIQRSHLPALF

-289 IKAMELS
+289 IKAMELAN
-296 TIASYL
+296 IANYL
-302 NSPERQIVEKKFLT
+302 RPAERKTVEDKFIH
-316 LFGPEIDWSS
+316 LFGHEIDWSS

-335 SKGIAYHHAGLLPA
+335 SKGIAYHHAGLLPS
-349 QKVVVEELFLERLIK
+349 QKVIVEELFLERLIK

-386 SLSKYDGHNFRPLA
+386 SLNKYDGHNFRPLA

-414 GLDEKGYSFAVVDLA
+414 GLDEKGFSFALVDLG

-459 NLTATLTQE
+459 NLTATLSQTQ
-468 QIETYFQKSF
+468 IDTYFQKSF
-478 AAYSYHLSSQH
+478 SAYSYRLSSER
-489 LHTELAQIQQ
+489 LHSELVQIQQ
-499 QLEETQHHLCEA
+499 KLEGTHQHLCEE
-511 VGTFI
+511 VGSFN
-516 CPLKYHPKQ
+516 CPLKHHPKR
-525 KDLVKLKRT
+525 KELEKLKKA
-534 YKALGPRKQTR
+534 YKSLGPRKQSR
-545 VYGREMARK
+545 VYGRELARK
-554 IRAWEKLLS
+554 IRTWEKLLS
-563 LSPKSCPSARQDS
+563 QTPKCCVPQQQENCYAQS
-576 CKSHSKTYL
+576 KSYL
-585 AIQTRHKEL
+585 TIKQQQQEL
-594 QMALAGLPE
+594 QNAIAALPK
-603 ENVFLLEFEYK
+603 ENAFLQEFEYK
-614 KAHLRQLGYLREDEL
+614 KTHLRQIGYLREDEL
-629 LARGTCASR
+629 LPRGTCASR

-647 ELIYSDIFA
+647 ELIYSDVF
-656 QIDDDQLN
+656 QQLDDDQLN
-664 ALLSSIDFEARKND
+664 ALLSSVDFEARKND
-678 MFQRAVVFDTE
+678 MFHRTSVFDST
-689 PVKEICEYIQSV
+689 PVKEIAEYIQSI
-701 CGEDAVT
+701 CGQDAVR

-715 ISYAWSQGKTFV
+715 ITHAWSQGSTFV
-727 EIQSLCNLDEGDIIS
+727 EVQALCNLDEGDIIS

-747 IDLLRQMREA
+747 IDLMRQMREA
-757 TSDSVLRTRFKACM
+757 VGDSALRSRLKVCM
-771 TKLDRDEA
+771 GKLDRDEA

>member
-1 MDCGKHSDHFCLK
+1 
-14 LTIIHHFVNISKMKL
+14 
-29 RKELTY
+29 

-81 EKAMNEHLRVI
+81 EKAMNERLRVI

-101 NQKYRDFKAQFGE
+101 NQKYRDFKKQFGE
-114 EAVGIMTGDVV
+114 DVVGIMTGDVV

-172 VWEESIILAPPKM
+172 VWEESIILAPAKM

-203 IKSIRHEDVAL
+203 IKSIRQEDVAL
-214 IEESKRVVPLEY
+214 IEESERVVPLEY
-226 YYYTKDTGLVDYDQ
+226 FYYTKDTGLVSYDQ
-240 LWHYYRQKLKDRI
+240 LWHYYRQKLKDRQ
-253 NEENPFGQTTHLD
+253 NEENPFGPTTHLD
-266 LIRAIQREHLPALF
+266 LIRTIQRDHLPALF

-289 IKAMELS
+289 LKAMELA
-296 TIASYL
+296 TIANYL
-302 NSPERQIVEKKFLT
+302 RSPERQSVEEKFLQH
-316 LFGPEIDWSS
+316 FGPEADWSS
-326 STRQLKRLC
+326 STRQLRRLC
-335 SKGIAYHHAGLLPA
+335 SRGIAYHHAGLLPS

-386 SLSKYDGHNFRPLA
+386 SLNKYDGRNFRPLA

-414 GLDEKGYSFAVVDLA
+414 GLDKKGFSFALVDLA

-468 QIETYFQKSF
+468 QIQIYFQKSF
-478 AAYSYHLSSQH
+478 AAYSYQLSSTH
-489 LHTELAQIQQ
+489 LRTELAQIQL
-499 QLEETQHHLCEA
+499 QLEGAQHQLCEE
-511 VGTFI
+511 VGSFT
-516 CPLKYHPKQ
+516 CPLKHHPKR
-525 KDLVKLKRT
+525 KELEKLRKT
-534 YKALGPRKQTR
+534 FKALGPRKQTR

-554 IRAWEKLLS
+554 IRTWEKLLS
-563 LSPKSCPSARQDS
+563 QPPKSCLLQRQELCLDQ
-576 CKSHSKTYL
+576 SKTYL
-585 AIQTRHKEL
+585 ALQQRHKDIQT
-594 QMALAGLPE
+594 ALAGLPE
-603 ENVFLLEFEYK
+603 EHAFLHEFEYK
-614 KAHLRQLGYLREDEL
+614 KNHLRQIGYLREDEL
-629 LARGTCASR
+629 LPRGTCASH

-647 ELIYSDIFA
+647 ELIYSEVFP
-656 QIDDDQLN
+656 QLDDDQLN

-678 MFQRAVVFDTE
+678 TFQRAVVFDSA
-689 PVKEICEYIQSV
+689 PVKEISEYIQSV
-701 CGEDAVT
+701 CGQDAIR

-715 ISYAWSQGKTFV
+715 ITYAWSQGKTFV
-727 EIQSLCNLDEGDIIS
+727 EVQSLCNLDEGDIIS

-747 IDLLRQMREA
+747 IDLMRQMREA
-757 TSDSVLRTRFKACM
+757 INDSALRTRLKACM
-771 TKLDRDEA
+771 EKIDRDEA

>member
-1 MDCGKHSDHFCLK
+1 
-14 LTIIHHFVNISKMKL
+14 
-29 RKELTY
+29 
-35 MSKRTYHEFILD
+35 MSMRTYHDMTLD
-47 SFQEEALD
+47 PFQEQALD

-81 EKAMNEHLRVI
+81 EKAMSEHLRVI

-101 NQKYRDFKAQFGE
+101 NQKFRDFKKQFGQDS
-114 EAVGIMTGDVV
+114 VGIMTGDVV

-141 NQVITEDPNLEKVSH
+141 NQVITEDPNLEFVSH

-197 QHLVDW
+197 HHLVDW
-203 IKSIRHEDVAL
+203 IKSIRHEEVAL
-214 IEESKRVVPLEY
+214 IEEHNRVVPLEY

-240 LWHYYRQKLKDRI
+240 LWRYYRRKLKDRI
-253 NEENPFGQTTHLD
+253 NDDNPFGTTTHLD
-266 LIRAIQREHLPALF
+266 LIRTIQRHHLPALY

-289 IKAMELS
+289 IKAMELAN
-296 TIASYL
+296 IANYL
-302 NSPERQIVEKKFLT
+302 KPSERKIVEDKFISH
-316 LFGPEIDWSS
+316 FGQEFDLSS

-335 SKGIAYHHAGLLPA
+335 SRGIAYHHAGLLPS
-349 QKVVVEELFLERLIK
+349 QKVIVEELFLERLIK

-386 SLSKYDGHNFRPLA
+386 SLNKYDGRNFRQLA

-414 GLDEKGYSFAVVDLA
+414 GLDEKGFSFALVDLA

-459 NLTATLTQE
+459 NLTATLSQA

-478 AAYSYHLSSQH
+478 SAYSYQLSSKRLHYELTQIQEKLEGTSQH
-489 LHTELAQIQQ
+489 LCNE
-499 QLEETQHHLCEA
+499 
-511 VGTFI
+511 VSSFI
-516 CPLKYHPKQ
+516 CPLKYHPKR
-525 KDLVKLKRT
+525 KELEKLKKAFR
-534 YKALGPRKQTR
+534 ALGPRKQSR

-563 LSPKSCPSARQDS
+563 QTPKNCPAHQQENCYDQS
-576 CKSHSKTYL
+576 KSYFK
-585 AIQTRHKEL
+585 IKQQQQEL
-594 QMALAGLPE
+594 QNALNALPE
-603 ENVFLLEFEYK
+603 EHAFLQEFEYK
-614 KAHLRQLGYLREDEL
+614 KNHLRQLGYLRQDEL
-629 LARGTCASR
+629 LPRGICASR
-638 IYVQELLVT
+638 IYVQEILVT
-647 ELIYSDIFA
+647 ELIFSDVFP
-656 QIDDDQLN
+656 QLDDDQLN
-664 ALLSSIDFEARKND
+664 ALISSIDFEARKND
-678 MFQRAVVFDTE
+678 MFQRTSVFDSN
-689 PVKEICEYIQSV
+689 PVKEIIEYIQSI
-701 CGEDAVT
+701 CGQDTVR

-715 ISYAWSQGKTFV
+715 ITHAWSQGSTFV
-727 EIQSLCNLDEGDIIS
+727 EVQALCNLDEGDIIS

-747 IDLLRQMREA
+747 IDLMRQMREA
-757 TSDSVLRTRFKACM
+757 VNDSALRSRLKICM
-771 TKLDRDEA
+771 EKLDRDEA

>member
-1 MDCGKHSDHFCLK
+1 
-14 LTIIHHFVNISKMKL
+14 
-29 RKELTY
+29 
-35 MSKRTYHEFILD
+35 MSKRTYHQFTLD
-47 SFQEEALD
+47 PFQEEALD

-141 NQVITEDPNLEKVSH
+141 NQVITEDPNLEFVSH
-156 IVFDEIHWLND
+156 IIFDEIHWLND

-172 VWEESIILAPPKM
+172 VWEESIILAPTKM
-185 KILGLSA
+185 KLLGLSA

-253 NEENPFGQTTHLD
+253 NDDNPFGPTTHLD

-280 FVFSRKQCA
+280 FVFSRKQCGV
-289 IKAMELS
+289 KAMELS
-296 TIASYL
+296 MIANYL
-302 NSPERQIVEKKFLT
+302 NSPERRIVENKFLA

-335 SKGIAYHHAGLLPA
+335 SKGIAYHHAGLLPS

-386 SLSKYDGHNFRPLA
+386 SLSKYDGHNFRALA

-459 NLTATLTQE
+459 NLTATLKQD

-478 AAYSYHLSSQH
+478 AAYSYQLSSKH
-489 LHTELAQIQQ
+489 LHTELIQIQE
-499 QLEETQHHLCEA
+499 QLEGAQHHLCEA
-511 VGTFI
+511 VGTFT
-516 CPLKYHPKQ
+516 CPLKHHPKR
-525 KDLVKLKRT
+525 KEFEKIKKA

-554 IRAWEKLLS
+554 IKAWDKLLS

-576 CKSHSKTYL
+576 CKDHSKSYL
-585 AIQTRHKEL
+585 AMQQRSKEL
-594 QMALAGLPE
+594 QTAIAGLPE
-603 ENVFLLEFEYK
+603 ENAFLLEFEHK
-614 KAHLRQLGYLREDEL
+614 KTHLRQIGYLRDDEL
-629 LARGTCASR
+629 LPRGTCASR

-664 ALLSSIDFEARKND
+664 ALLSSVDFEARKND
-678 MFQRAVVFDTE
+678 VFLRTAVFDIA
-689 PVKEICEYIQSV
+689 PVKEIYEYIQSI
-701 CGEDAVT
+701 CGEDSVR

-715 ISYAWSQGKTFV
+715 ITYAWSQGSTFV
-727 EIQSLCNLDEGDIIS
+727 EIQALCNLDEGDIIS

-757 TSDSVLRTRFKACM
+757 TSDSLLRTRLKACM

>member
-1 MDCGKHSDHFCLK
+1 MA
-14 LTIIHHFVNISKMKL
+14 
-29 RKELTY
+29 E
-35 MSKRTYHEFILD
+35 RTYHEFNLD
-47 SFQEEALD
+47 PFQEEALD

-101 NQKYRDFKAQFGE
+101 NQKYRDFKSQFGE

-141 NQVITEDPNLEKVSH
+141 NQVITEDPNLEFVSH

-197 QHLVDW
+197 RNLVDW
-203 IKSIRHEDVAL
+203 IKSIRNEEVAL
-214 IEESKRVVPLEY
+214 IEETKRVVPLEY
-226 YYYTKDTGLVDYDQ
+226 FYYTKDTGLVDYDQ
-240 LWHYYRQKLKDRI
+240 LWHYYRQKLKNRTND
-253 NEENPFGQTTHLD
+253 ENPFGPTTHLD
-266 LIRAIQREHLPALF
+266 LIRTIQRDHLPALF

-289 IKAMELS
+289 LKAMELA
-296 TIASYL
+296 TIANYL
-302 NSPERQIVEKKFLT
+302 RSPERRTVEEKFLQ
-316 LFGPEIDWSS
+316 LFGPEIEWSS
-326 STRQLKRLC
+326 STRQLRRLC
-335 SKGIAYHHAGLLPA
+335 TRGIAYHHAGLLPS
-349 QKVVVEELFLERLIK
+349 QKVIVEELFLARLIK

-386 SLSKYDGHNFRPLA
+386 SLNKYDGRNFRPLA

-414 GLDEKGYSFAVVDLA
+414 GLDEKGFSFALVDLA

-459 NLTATLTQE
+459 NLTATLTQA
-468 QIETYFQKSF
+468 QIEIYFQKSF
-478 AAYSYHLSSQH
+478 AAYSYRFASDHLN
-489 LHTELAQIQQ
+489 TELVNIQK
-499 QLEETQHHLCEA
+499 QLEEAQHHLCEE
-511 VGTFI
+511 VGSFN
-516 CPLKYHPKQ
+516 CPLKHHPKR
-525 KDLVKLKRT
+525 KDLEKLRKT
-534 YKALGPRKQTR
+534 YKALGPRKQSR

-554 IRAWEKLLS
+554 IRSWEKLLAQA
-563 LSPKSCPSARQDS
+563 PKSCPSQRQDT
-576 CKSHSKTYL
+576 CKGLDKTYL
-585 AIQTRHKEL
+585 TLKQQQQSLQTS
-594 QMALAGLPE
+594 LASLPE
-603 ENVFLLEFEYK
+603 ENAFLHEFEYK
-614 KAHLRQLGYLREDEL
+614 KNHLRQIGYLRKDEL
-629 LARGTCASR
+629 LPRGTCASH

-647 ELIYSDIFA
+647 ELIYSDVFP
-656 QIDDDQLN
+656 QLDDDQVN

-678 MFQRAVVFDTE
+678 VFQRAAIFE
-689 PVKEICEYIQSV
+689 SAPIKEIVEYIQSI
-701 CGEDAVT
+701 CGQDSIRF
-708 YDPRVAG
+708 DPRVAG
-715 ISYAWSQGKTFV
+715 LTHAWSQGKTFEEV
-727 EIQSLCNLDEGDIIS
+727 QSLCNLDEGDIIS

-747 IDLLRQMREA
+747 IDLMRQMREA
-757 TSDSVLRTRFKACM
+757 VSDSALRIRLKVCM
-771 TKLDRDEA
+771 EKLDRDEA

>member
-1 MDCGKHSDHFCLK
+1 
-14 LTIIHHFVNISKMKL
+14 
-29 RKELTY
+29 
-35 MSKRTYHEFILD
+35 MSTRTYHEFTLD
-47 SFQEEALD
+47 PFQREALD

-81 EKAMNEHLRVI
+81 EKAMTEHLRVI

-101 NQKYRDFKAQFGE
+101 NQKYRDFKKQFGE
-114 EAVGIMTGDVV
+114 DAVGIMTGDVV

-141 NQVITEDPNLEKVSH
+141 NQVITEDPNLEFVSH

-203 IKSIRHEDVAL
+203 IESIRHEEVTL
-214 IEESKRVVPLEY
+214 IEETKRIVPLEY
-226 YYYTKDTGLVDYDQ
+226 FYYTKDTGLVDYDQ
-240 LWHYYRQKLKDRI
+240 LWQYYRRKLKDRI
-253 NEENPFGQTTHLD
+253 NEENPFGPTTHLD
-266 LIRAIQREHLPALF
+266 LIRTIQRDHLPALY

-289 IKAMELS
+289 LKAMEL
-296 TIASYL
+296 ASITNYL
-302 NSPERQIVEKKFLT
+302 KSPERRVVKEKFLQ

-335 SKGIAYHHAGLLPA
+335 SKGIAYHHAGLLPS
-349 QKVVVEELFLERLIK
+349 QKVIVEELFLERLIK

-386 SLSKYDGHNFRPLA
+386 SLNKYDGRNFRPLA

-414 GLDEKGYSFAVVDLA
+414 GLDKKGFSFALVDLA

-459 NLTATLTQE
+459 NLTATLSQE
-468 QIETYFQKSF
+468 QIEIYFQKSF
-478 AAYSYHLSSQH
+478 AAYSYRLSSDH
-489 LHTELAQIQQ
+489 LHTEFTHIQQ
-499 QLEETQHHLCEA
+499 QLEGAQQHLCQE
-511 VGTFI
+511 VGSFT
-516 CPLKYHPKQ
+516 CPLKHHPKR
-525 KDLVKLKRT
+525 KELERLRKS

-554 IRAWEKLLS
+554 IRTWEKLLS
-563 LSPKSCPSARQDS
+563 QVPKSCPSHQQEN
-576 CKSHSKTYL
+576 CKDQSKSYL
-585 AIQTRHKEL
+585 KLKQQHQEL
-594 QMALAGLPE
+594 QAALANLPE
-603 ENVFLLEFEYK
+603 ENTFLHEFEYK
-614 KAHLRQLGYLREDEL
+614 KNHLRQMGYLRESEL
-629 LARGTCASR
+629 LPRGTCASH

-647 ELIYSDIFA
+647 ELIYSEIFP
-656 QIDDDQLN
+656 QLDDDQLN

-678 MFQRAVVFDTE
+678 MFQRTAVFDSA
-689 PVKEICEYIQSV
+689 PVKEISEYIQSI
-701 CGEDAVT
+701 CGQDSVR

-715 ISYAWSQGKTFV
+715 ITYAWSQGKTFV
-727 EIQSLCNLDEGDIIS
+727 EVQALCNLDEGDIIS

-747 IDLLRQMREA
+747 IDLMRQMREA
-757 TSDSVLRTRFKACM
+757 ISDSTLRTRLKECM
-771 TKLDRDEA
+771 EKLDRDEA

>member
-1 MDCGKHSDHFCLK
+1 
-14 LTIIHHFVNISKMKL
+14 
-29 RKELTY
+29 
-35 MSKRTYHEFILD
+35 MSKRNYHQMTLD
-47 SFQEEALD
+47 PFQEEALE

-81 EKAMNEHLRVI
+81 EKAMQEHLRVI

-101 NQKYRDFKAQFGE
+101 NQKFRDFKQQFGE
-114 EAVGIMTGDVV
+114 EVVGIMTGDVV

-141 NQVITEDPNLEKVSH
+141 NQVITEDPNLEFVSH

-197 QHLVDW
+197 RQLVDW
-203 IKSIRHEDVAL
+203 IESIRHEEVAL
-214 IEESKRVVPLEY
+214 IEEHNRVVPLEY
-226 YYYTKDTGLVDYDQ
+226 FYYTKDTGLVDYDQ
-240 LWHYYRQKLKDRI
+240 LWRYYRRKLKDR
-253 NEENPFGQTTHLD
+253 NNDENPFGPTTHLD
-266 LIRAIQREHLPALF
+266 LVRTIQRNHLPALF

-289 IKAMELS
+289 IKAMELAN
-296 TIASYL
+296 IANYL
-302 NSPERQIVEKKFLT
+302 KPAERNIVEEKFIAH
-316 LFGPEIDWSS
+316 FGHELNWSS

-335 SKGIAYHHAGLLPA
+335 SKGIAYHHAGLLPS
-349 QKVVVEELFLERLIK
+349 QKVIVEELFLARLIK

-386 SLSKYDGHNFRPLA
+386 SLNKYDGRNFRPLA

-414 GLDEKGYSFAVVDLA
+414 GLDEKGFSFALVDLA

-459 NLTATLTQE
+459 NLTATLSQA

-478 AAYSYHLSSQH
+478 SAYSYKLSSER
-489 LHTELAQIQQ
+489 LYAELAQIQQ
-499 QLEETQHHLCEA
+499 KLEGSHQHLCDEI
-511 VGTFI
+511 GSFN
-516 CPLKYHPKQ
+516 CPLKHHPKR
-525 KDLVKLKRT
+525 KELEKLKKA
-534 YKALGPRKQTR
+534 YKALGPRKQAR
-545 VYGREMARK
+545 RYGREMARK
-554 IRAWEKLLS
+554 IRVWEKLLAH
-563 LSPKSCPSARQDS
+563 SPKSCSLQHQENCNAQS
-576 CKSHSKTYL
+576 KSYL
-585 AIQTRHKEL
+585 SIKQKQQEL
-594 QMALAGLPE
+594 QNALDALPE
-603 ENVFLLEFEYK
+603 ENAFLREFEYK
-614 KAHLRQLGYLREDEL
+614 KNHLRQIGYLREDEL
-629 LARGTCASR
+629 LPRGTCASH

-647 ELIYSDIFA
+647 ELIYSDVFS
-656 QIDDDQLN
+656 QLDDDQLN

-678 MFQRAVVFDTE
+678 MFQRTTVFDSA
-689 PVKEICEYIQSV
+689 PVKEIAEYIQSI
-701 CGEDAVT
+701 CGQDSVR

-715 ISYAWSQGKTFV
+715 ITHAWSQGSTFV
-727 EIQSLCNLDEGDIIS
+727 EVQALCNLDEGDIIS

-747 IDLLRQMREA
+747 IDLMRQMRDA
-757 TSDSVLRTRFKACM
+757 ITDSDLRSRLKVCM
-771 TKLDRDEA
+771 EKLDRDEA